1 MDQLTIKDGVSTSH
15 RSHTSIQEN
24 DTMKNYN
31 TPVKARILFAAISAV
46 ILFFTSVAS
55 YAAPANP
62 GRIVVASLSKNKVRS
77 AKPAPAKPKPNPQAL
92 MAASL
97 RGDLR
102 TVQRL
107 VKERVNVHH
116 VNADKETALHMAASR
131 GHLAIVIFLLNNSA
145 NINARTRNNWIP
157 LHHAVRFNRP
167 QVANYLMAKGAPPH
181 FKTGDG
187 LDSFDIAVNMS
198 NVRMINMVQG
208 YMNRRGRR

>member
-1 MDQLTIKDGVSTSH
+1 
-15 RSHTSIQEN
+15 
-24 DTMKNYN
+24 MKYNY
-31 TPVKARILFAAISAV
+31 TPVK
-46 ILFFTSVAS
+46 TSVLL
-55 YAAPANP
+55 AAVSAAFLFLTSINALAADNS
-62 GRIVVASLSKNKVRS
+62 GRIQLASLSTNS
-77 AKPAPAKPKPNPQAL
+77 AQPTAKPSPEEL
-92 MAASL
+92 FSASL
-97 RGDLR
+97 SGDIR

-107 VKERVNVHH
+107 VKERVNVNHR
-116 VNADKETALHMAASR
+116 NSDSETALHMAASR
-131 GHLAIVIFLLNNSA
+131 GHLSVVIFLLNNGA

-208 YMNRRGRR
+208 YMNRR